1 MQTQCESGSSVV
13 LYSVRF
19 CSVECSASGVAQC
32 ESGRCY
38 GVKLCEVKCGAAH
51 CERGR
56 CYGVCD
62 STGSRVPILPGTDS
76 TGSYRVLLLYTTVRL
91 SYRRSHLQRPHRS

>member
-56 CYGVCD
+56 HSVMN
-62 STGSRVPILPGTDS
+62 
-76 TGSYRVLLLYTTVRL
+76 
-91 SYRRSHLQRPHRS
+91 